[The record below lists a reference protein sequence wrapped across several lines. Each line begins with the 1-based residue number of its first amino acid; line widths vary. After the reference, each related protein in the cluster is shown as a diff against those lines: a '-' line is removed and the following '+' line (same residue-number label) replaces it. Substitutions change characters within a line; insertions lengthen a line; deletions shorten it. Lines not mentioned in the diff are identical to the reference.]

1 MCAAAVRAAGMLI
14 YRNANNQFEY
24 LLLQA
29 SYPPYHWT
37 PPKGHVDPGEDEWAA
52 AVRETKEE
60 AGIGLEHL
68 DVHKDFEE
76 VLRYQVKQSRYDGE
90 VTKDKTV
97 KYWLARLCDNDAI
110 KLSDE
115 HQKMKWLPLEEAIET
130 AHFDDMA
137 KLLRKAENF
146 LQSKQQGSK

>member
-1 MCAAAVRAAGMLI
+1 MSSIVRAAGMVV
-14 YRNANNQFEY
+14 YRRVNHQFEY

-37 PPKGHVDPGEDEWAA
+37 PPKGHLDPGEDEWAA

-60 AGIGLEHL
+60 AGISIEHL

-76 VLRYQVKQSRYDGE
+76 VLQYEVKQSRYDGE
-90 VTKDKTV
+90 VTKQKTV
-97 KYWLARLCDNDAI
+97 RYWLARLVDSDAV

-115 HQKMKWLPLEEAIET
+115 HQKMKWAPVDEAIHIAQFE
-130 AHFDDMA
+130 DIG
-137 KLLRKAENF
+137 KLFRKAEEF
-146 LQSKQQGSK
+146 LQSKESA